1 MGRAVRTREDGPHPG
16 ASQAPSSGREP
27 CDTATDGRQ
36 RPRHLGTGLAGRY
49 SIPDMRYIHTLPGL
63 VLLTSTIAGCAY
75 ASVDQLRVRAAH
87 DLDCP
92 EGDLQTTQIDA
103 QTLGVE
109 GCGQRATY
117 VETCDGRRDEFA
129 TQCTWVLN
137 TPITTTTIDTK
148 FSDHASVPATKDG
161 CSPPCSPGFSCNQGQ
176 CIAQC
181 NPPCPEAMWC
191 SADRTCKPIPQRQT
205 PPAVEPTASSARES
219 DDVPE

>member
-1 MGRAVRTREDGPHPG
+1 MHAVTSYGLILSPPRSRGGPIEAMRARALSLPWAALS
-16 ASQAPSSGREP
+16 ASIF
-27 CDTATDGRQ
+27 DGRQ
-36 RPRHLGTGLAGRY
+36 RPSHLGTVLLGRY
-49 SIPDMRYIHTLPGL
+49 PIFGMRSIHALPRL

-92 EGDLQTTQIDA
+92 EGNLHTTQIDA

-117 VETCDGRRDEFA
+117 VETCDGRRDEFT

-137 TPITTTTIDTK
+137 TPITTQT
-148 FSDHASVPATKDG
+148 SDHASEPAATDD
-161 CSPPCSPGFSCNQGQ
+161 CNPPCSPGFSCNQGQ

-191 SADRTCKPIPQRQT
+191 SADRTCKSIPQRQ
-205 PPAVEPTASSARES
+205 PSPSVEPTESSNR
-219 DDVPE
+219 